1 MATDRW
7 EWRKIIL
14 EAKVHGGL
22 WCFRRRRRRRRR
34 NNKKKKKKSVSVVL

>member
-22 WCFRRRRRRRRR
+22 WHFRRRRRRRRR
-34 NNKKKKKKSVSVVL
+34 RNEKKKSVSRVL

>member
-22 WCFRRRRRRRRR
+22 WRFRKRRR
-34 NNKKKKKKSVSVVL
+34 NRNEKKKKFVSRVL